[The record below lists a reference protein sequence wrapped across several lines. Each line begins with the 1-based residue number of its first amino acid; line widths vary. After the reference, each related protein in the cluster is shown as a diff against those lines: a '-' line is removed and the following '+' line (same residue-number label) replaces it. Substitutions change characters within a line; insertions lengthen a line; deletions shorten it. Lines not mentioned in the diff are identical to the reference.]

1 MRPTAL
7 LLALALLAAPAL
19 ADDEKPSLRDVQKR
33 HRAAFKKLKIPS
45 AAKLRATI
53 EGRLPKGVVTRAAP
67 FTTLIN
73 SLLRPFEARM
83 KEREKAV
90 AALAGHPAQK
100 VGKLLLG
107 TMKTLADEDGAL
119 AREVRAVEAAY
130 AEVYNRGFME
140 SGEKDRKTRKAAAVQ
155 IPFYRRIM
163 ARNTE
168 VRDAVG
174 DALATMRKPADLA
187 WLAGEASKAS
197 EPGFRREAALALARI
212 GGAEARAAVA
222 RIAREDERPG
232 VRLSALAALM
242 RFPVREV
249 IGEVIAALGD
259 PAWEVRALAVR
270 IAACANLVPATGP
283 LIEAL
288 AKEEGRLVTDMD
300 AALGVLTG
308 VRMGG
313 DPDLWKKWWSEH
325 REEVE
330 KKGAE
335 LSAEGAFDEPLG
347 SVETWMDPDREDA
360 GEKDPRATA
369 SFYGITTNSR
379 RVVFIIDISRSMETP
394 AGAIPAITGGAPNP
408 YDAPRGKSRLAV
420 AKWQLHRAI
429 HELPKEARFN
439 LIVYSESYRVW
450 RPDMSTA
457 KPGEKKKAHAFI
469 DGLKQNGTTNIC
481 DSLDRA
487 LAMAGV
493 PPPLPGKDA
502 GELEVDTIFLLSDGD
517 PNRGRITDFTEL
529 LEDVAA
535 RTSAARIVIHT
546 VGIGETAGS
555 TFLEELALVTGGR
568 YVGFK

>member
-1 MRPTAL
+1 MRSTAL
-7 LLALALLAAPAL
+7 LLALALLANPAL
-19 ADDEKPSLRDVQKR
+19 ADDESPSLRDVSKG
-33 HRAAFKKLKIPS
+33 HRTAFKKLKFPP

-53 EGRLPKGVVTRAAP
+53 EGRLPMGVVTVATP
-67 FTTLIN
+67 FTALIN
-73 SLLRPFEARM
+73 SLLTPFEARM
-83 KEREKAV
+83 KEREEAV

-107 TMKTLADEDGAL
+107 TMKTLAEEDGAL
-119 AREVRAVEAAY
+119 AREVSAVEAAY

-140 SGEKDRKTRKAAAVQ
+140 LGLKERRTRKAAAVL

-163 ARNTE
+163 ARNAE
-168 VRDAVG
+168 VREAVG
-174 DALATMRKPADLA
+174 DVLATMHEPADLA
-187 WLAGEASKAS
+187 WLAAEASKAK

-212 GGAEARAAVA
+212 GGDEARAAVA

-232 VRLSALAALM
+232 VRVQALAALM
-242 RFPVREV
+242 LFPVREV

-270 IAACANLVPATGP
+270 ITACANLVPAVGP

-288 AKEEGRLVTDMD
+288 AKEEGRLVTDLD

-330 KKGAE
+330 TKAGKM
-335 LSAEGAFDEPLG
+335 SAEGAFDEPLG
-347 SVETWMDPDREDA
+347 PIEAWLDPDREDVA
-360 GEKDPRATA
+360 EKDAKATA
-369 SFYGITTNSR
+369 SFYGIVTNSR

-394 AGAIPAITGGAPNP
+394 AGRIPSITGGAPNP

-469 DGLKQNGTTNIC
+469 DGLNHNGTTNIC

-502 GELEVDTIFLLSDGD
+502 GQLEVDTIFLLSDGD
-517 PNRGRITDFTEL
+517 PNRGRITDFMEL
-529 LEDVAA
+529 LKDVAA

-555 TFLEELALVTGGR
+555 TFLEELAVLTGGR
-568 YVGFK
+568 YVGLK